1 MSLESKVKSVKL
13 TTDAAVFSAR
23 DQHRVLTP
31 LSPVGGESGPLIAY
45 VSGLVFYPDQTNAF
59 CETVTG
65 RIHRFMTKDHK
76 KEFKKK
82 KSKRN
87 PVRLS
92 ATRGV
97 EGTVRS
103 RGNAGRAEVSADH
116 RRSGQLI
123 HPDINGAYRTERSH
137 LGELS
142 ATVAWLLNRVG
153 AMNVNKESSCI
164 GFSPTLGGAVDKPTF
179 VVVPFGWRRVVDNG
193 RVIYISPDGSCL
205 VSVDQVNQY
214 LQKDGTCKCGLGCP
228 LQVNK
233 VFNFD
238 PGVLVRHRSAEE
250 VKSCQAE
257 DDLTKLCNHK
267 RKILAMATLM
277 EPPVTTQS
285 KPSFTMAPIRTV
297 EKVPISRTHRPQKSK
312 PHPPE
317 DTHPRYTNVYMRQGL
332 RHYPEQPRMPL
343 QQQQPPPLQHYPPQQ
358 IHMQEQQQFLHQGGP
373 PMMQQRLRHLPL
385 APQHQ
390 MAPHGAMPP
399 HRHGDGHV
407 LQHSYDGMMGNEFPH
422 GGNMGGYNMMPQQQQ
437 PPAPVYNNAYSPVPM
452 RRRTSSSSRGTPS
465 PALSNKAH
473 RSPASGVPSPMM
485 SPTDIRS
492 NPGSPFDAGM
502 GAGNTGFVSPTLQGM
517 MPNMGMGEPPVIVPL
532 PSNLPLPT
540 RTTRPSGTA
549 QRGATVTPP
558 VSIAPNPEGVS
569 GNRQVPS
576 CMKQRSESLSNQWS
590 PPAQRRGS
598 TSATVSENPPP
609 RQHQQGQTP
618 SPQEDKPH
626 GLVQHQRNVPNPLL
640 VGNDVFPQINPL
652 FSAGSGNQGQ
662 QKNPNNPGLLGV
674 TLQQILSRENAS
686 SFPASS
692 LLSAAAKAQMSSGL
706 GKQQSY
712 GTTTTTASPS
722 FGQLLQQGSYTQAS
736 SKGQSG
742 GNFNTPNP
750 PRSRRRTASG
760 SSRRKSGPDDNELG
774 PITCQRA
781 PALSELMGRIA
792 NVTPGQGNPSIGQG
806 NPPQG
811 QGSLPNPPQDNFNI
825 AQERFRLALQQNYP
839 QAGGAPANSNPS
851 GMSHPRMSFPQGA
864 SMQRHGTPAQL
875 SQGAP
880 TSNIH
885 GNNSVSPAMVTNN
898 TITVPAAQNQL
909 QQGPQQMPIVS
920 TSTITE
926 RKSQVDLTVSRTVKP
941 VTSRSNVPMPTMA
954 PSTSTRQEQGQTV
967 AMGTGAS
974 VSVKSVVATSTL
986 VPNCEVTTVATVPQ
1000 FQSAASTV
1008 SQSTTT
1014 ITTTTVATQVLPTT
1028 AVLSSGVDLPI
1039 VQQQIAGISQTPQ
1052 LLNPALLQSVL
1063 VQQPGLVNPAMALN
1077 LPLALSTGI
1086 LGNQGQQTVDTAVNG
1101 NINQAAGLAQVLP
1114 SLAQGQLTLNQLAS
1128 LLPQLSEANVQTQ
1141 NVVTSGLTANVNP
1154 VPTSQQSAESSQAG
1168 KIAAPSSDAGLTL
1181 QVQQGGSVNSGNF
1194 IPIVPAGILPS
1205 IDLTQQLPQL
1215 GGMCLPGNLNLGM
1228 GLNPQLLGQGL
1239 GNPSLTNN
1247 LLLTAGNSGINPAA
1261 LLQGVNVAAL
1271 AQPQQKNEA
1280 QNDSKEVEQAVE
1292 EAASA
1297 PVVSVSQPTL
1307 TSQVARPISDSQ
1319 EQLSETRSQ
1328 SVESSSENVDS
1339 TIKTEAVPTTIV
1351 NEAQKS
1357 MVDAIYTAVV
1367 DAASQGVK
1375 VIITEPS
1382 RSIVSSTASS
1392 STATTSALPLPIT
1405 QGALSAMSAFTASI
1419 PDPVNLSAAVNAV
1432 VRGDDPLSLG
1442 GSGRSSRCDSMS
1454 GQSSPS
1460 RGGSTPRKSPARSVT
1475 PGSAK
1480 VSPVAQVSSPGL
1492 SSFGREQHS
1501 IHTGVAQSPKPSP
1514 QTYQH
1519 RSPARSPARTP
1530 ATAAVSTRMRPAA
1543 EQSEEKNQQTADPSQ
1558 QAVEPPPHVPQTS
1571 EPLDTTANNSSV
1583 SSDGATVQNS
1593 HVHLNNN
1600 YSNEKETKEETVGDN
1615 AVSHELSQE
1624 KVPETLVTCSGVNH
1638 LVPSPGVSS
1647 CSSSSVGTAGVS
1659 PSSEPS
1665 SLTSV
1670 ETSHFSSVEV
1680 SQPSSLET
1688 SQTTSQEIAQISSV
1702 ESSQV
1707 ASVETSHTPSAEVS
1721 QSPPMENCLSVP
1733 SDVPN
1738 TEALPE
1744 VSTPEVVEETVDPV
1758 VEEPPAEPDMNCTPA
1773 NDAPT
1778 PVENDCHSGKENC
1791 VAEKERKR
1799 GVKRPREEV
1808 EENGEEMPSDLSQK
1822 ALPANERRV
1831 GTRHHTQSLGIAL
1844 RLAAADGDLE
1854 EADSRDSSPEPP
1866 TPRGPRNFSTG
1877 DLVWGQIRGFPSW
1890 PGKLVQENDVKGNHV
1905 KSEEGKVW
1913 VKWFGDHTY
1922 TQVEPD
1928 KLKTLTEGLEAHH
1941 KARKRHRKGR
1951 KMNSNLEAAIEEA
1964 MLELERKD
1972 GIVPDPK
1979 PRTAGRPKAVKRRK
1993 THR

>member
-1 MSLESKVKSVKL
+1 
-13 TTDAAVFSAR
+13 
-23 DQHRVLTP
+23 
-31 LSPVGGESGPLIAY
+31 
-45 VSGLVFYPDQTNAF
+45 
-59 CETVTG
+59 
-65 RIHRFMTKDHK
+65 
-76 KEFKKK
+76 
-82 KSKRN
+82 
-87 PVRLS
+87 
-92 ATRGV
+92 
-97 EGTVRS
+97 
-103 RGNAGRAEVSADH
+103 
-116 RRSGQLI
+116 
-123 HPDINGAYRTERSH
+123 
-137 LGELS
+137 
-142 ATVAWLLNRVG
+142 
-153 AMNVNKESSCI
+153 MNLNKESSCI
-164 GFSPTLGGAVDKPTF
+164 GFSPPLGGAVDKPSF
-179 VVVPFGWRRVVDNG
+179 VVVPFGWRRIVDNG
-193 RVIYISPDGSCL
+193 RVIYISPDGSYL

-228 LQVNK
+228 LLVNK

-238 PGVLVRHRSAEE
+238 PGMMVRHRSAEE

-277 EPPVTTQS
+277 EPPVNTQS

-312 PHPPE
+312 PHQTE
-317 DTHPRYTNVYMRQGL
+317 DPHPRYTNVYMRQIHSTQEGGPGMGVGGHPGGMPQGL
-332 RHYPEQPRMPL
+332 RHYPEQPRMPMQ

-373 PMMQQRLRHLPL
+373 PMMQQRLRHLPM

-390 MAPHGAMPP
+390 MAPHGGMPP
-399 HRHGDGHV
+399 HRHGDGHA
-407 LQHSYDGMMGNEFPH
+407 LQHSYDGMIGTEFPH
-422 GGNMGGYNMMPQQQQ
+422 GGNMGGYNMMPQQQ
-437 PPAPVYNNAYSPVPM
+437 PAPVYNNAYSPVPM

-465 PALSNKAH
+465 PALSNKTH

-492 NPGSPFDAGM
+492 NPGSPFDAGV
-502 GAGNTGFVSPTLQGM
+502 GGGNPGFVSPTLQGI

-576 CMKQRSESLSNQWS
+576 CMKQRSESMSSQWS

-598 TSATVSENPPP
+598 TSTAENPPP
-609 RQHQQGQTP
+609 RQLQQGQTP

-652 FSAGSGNQGQ
+652 FPAGSGNQGQ

-706 GKQQSY
+706 GKPSY
-712 GTTTTTASPS
+712 GTTTTTSSPS
-722 FGQLLQQGSYTQAS
+722 FGQLLQQGNYTQAGG
-736 SKGQSG
+736 KGQSG
-742 GNFNTPNP
+742 GNFNAPNP

-760 SSRRKSGPDDNELG
+760 SSRRKSGPDDNDLG
-774 PITCQRA
+774 PITCQRT

-792 NVTPGQGNPSIGQG
+792 NVTPGQGNPPLGQG

-811 QGSLPNPPQDNFNI
+811 QGSLPHPPPDTFNT
-825 AQERFRLALQQNYP
+825 AQERFRLALQQNVHQP
-839 QAGGAPANSNPS
+839 GGAPANSHPS
-851 GMSHPRMSFPQGA
+851 GMSHPRMSFSQGA
-864 SMQRHGTPAQL
+864 SMQRHGTPAQH

-880 TSNIH
+880 SSNVH
-885 GNNSVSPAMVTNN
+885 GNNSVSPATVTNN
-898 TITVPAAQNQL
+898 TTTVPSVYTQ
-909 QQGPQQMPIVS
+909 QQGLQQMPKVS
-920 TSTITE
+920 NTITE
-926 RKSQVDLTVSRTVKP
+926 RRSQADLSVSRTDKP
-941 VTSRSNVPMPTMA
+941 MTNRSNVPMYSIA
-954 PSTSTRQEQGQTV
+954 PNTSTRQEQVQTV
-967 AMGTGAS
+967 TMGTS
-974 VSVKSVVATSTL
+974 PYVNVNSSVATSAV
-986 VPNCEVTTVATVPQ
+986 VPNSEVTMVATVPQ
-1000 FQSAASTV
+1000 FHSAASTV
-1008 SQSTTT
+1008 SHSTTT

-1039 VQQQIAGISQTPQ
+1039 VQQQITGISQTPQ

-1077 LPLALSTGI
+1077 LPLALSTG
-1086 LGNQGQQTVDTAVNG
+1086 LLSNQGQQTVDTAVNG
-1101 NINQAAGLAQVLP
+1101 NINQSAGLAQVLP

-1128 LLPQLSEANVQTQ
+1128 LLPQLSEANVQSPSIATP
-1141 NVVTSGLTANVNP
+1141 TLPAGVNP
-1154 VPTSQQSAESSQAG
+1154 VPTSQQNAESSQAG
-1168 KIAAPSSDAGLTL
+1168 KVAPSSDAGLTL
-1181 QVQQGGSVNSGNF
+1181 QVQQSANVNSGNF

-1205 IDLTQQLPQL
+1205 IDLTQQLTQL

-1228 GLNPQLLGQGL
+1228 SLNPQILGQGL
-1239 GNPSLTNN
+1239 GNPSHLANN
-1247 LLLTAGNSGINPAA
+1247 LLLTAGVLNLNNQNLLQILQQQQQQILQNSGINPAA

-1271 AQPQQKNEA
+1271 AQPQQKSET
-1280 QNDSKEVEQAVE
+1280 QNDSKEAEQAVE
-1292 EAASA
+1292 ESAAE
-1297 PVVSVSQPTL
+1297 PVASVSQPTP
-1307 TSQVARPISDSQ
+1307 TSQVARPVSSDQ
-1319 EQLSETRSQ
+1319 EQPSVERSQ
-1328 SVESSSENVDS
+1328 ASAVESSSENDDT
-1339 TIKTEAVPTTIV
+1339 TIKTEAAPTAVVT
-1351 NEAQKS
+1351 EAQKS

-1382 RSIVSSTASS
+1382 RPIMSSTASS
-1392 STATTSALPLPIT
+1392 TTSTTSALPLPIS

-1442 GSGRSSRCDSMS
+1442 GSSRSSRCDSSS
-1454 GQSSPS
+1454 GHSSPS
-1460 RGGSTPRKSPARSVT
+1460 RGGSTPRKSPARSLT

-1492 SSFGREQHS
+1492 GTFGREQHTML
-1501 IHTGVAQSPKPSP
+1501 TGIPQSPKPNTL
-1514 QTYQH
+1514 TYPH
-1519 RSPARSPARTP
+1519 RSPARSPARMPTM
-1530 ATAAVSTRMRPAA
+1530 AVPTRIRVAS
-1543 EQSEEKNQQTADPSQ
+1543 EQSTENDQQTADLLQ
-1558 QAVEPPPHVPQTS
+1558 HVESTSHDVPQSS

-1583 SSDGATVQNS
+1583 SSDGPTVQNS

-1600 YSNEKETKEETVGDN
+1600 YSNEKETKEETVQDN
-1615 AVSHELSQE
+1615 VVSPELSQE
-1624 KVPETLVTCSGVNH
+1624 KAPDTLTCSGVNH

-1647 CSSSSVGTAGVS
+1647 CSSSSIGTAGVS

-1670 ETSHFSSVEV
+1670 ETSQFSSVEV
-1680 SQPSSLET
+1680 SQSSSLET
-1688 SQTTSQEIAQISSV
+1688 SHTTSQEIAQVSSV
-1702 ESSQV
+1702 ESSLV
-1707 ASVETSHTPSAEVS
+1707 MSVETSHTSSIEVS
-1721 QSPPMENCLSVP
+1721 QSPPMENSLSLP
-1733 SDVPN
+1733 PDVPN

-1744 VSTPEVVEETVDPV
+1744 VSTPEVVEETV
-1758 VEEPPAEPDMNCTPA
+1758 ESRTEAPPADSEVNCMPV
-1773 NDAPT
+1773 NDAA
-1778 PVENDCHSGKENC
+1778 PVENDSHSGKENC

-1799 GVKRPREEV
+1799 GTKRPREEV
-1808 EENGEEMPSDLSQK
+1808 EENGEELPSDLSQK
-1822 ALPANERRV
+1822 ALPANDRRGV
-1831 GTRHHTQSLGIAL
+1831 STRNHPQSLGIAL
-1844 RLAAADGDLE
+1844 RLAAADGELE

-1972 GIVPDPK
+1972 GIAPDPK

>member
-1 MSLESKVKSVKL
+1 
-13 TTDAAVFSAR
+13 
-23 DQHRVLTP
+23 
-31 LSPVGGESGPLIAY
+31 
-45 VSGLVFYPDQTNAF
+45 
-59 CETVTG
+59 
-65 RIHRFMTKDHK
+65 
-76 KEFKKK
+76 
-82 KSKRN
+82 
-87 PVRLS
+87 
-92 ATRGV
+92 
-97 EGTVRS
+97 
-103 RGNAGRAEVSADH
+103 
-116 RRSGQLI
+116 
-123 HPDINGAYRTERSH
+123 
-137 LGELS
+137 
-142 ATVAWLLNRVG
+142 
-153 AMNVNKESSCI
+153 MNVNKESSCI
-164 GFSPTLGGAVDKPTF
+164 GFPPPLGGAVDKSIF
-179 VVVPFGWRRVVDNG
+179 VVVPFGWRRIVENG

-277 EPPVTTQS
+277 EPPVNTQS
-285 KPSFTMAPIRTV
+285 KPSFTMAPIRMV

-312 PHPPE
+312 PLQAE
-317 DTHPRYTNVYMRQGL
+317 DAHPRYTNVYMRQVVSTHEGGAGMGVGGHPGGMPQGL
-332 RHYPEQPRMPL
+332 RHYPEQPRMPMQ

-358 IHMQEQQQFLHQGGP
+358 IHMQEQQQFMHQSGP
-373 PMMQQRLRHLPL
+373 PMMQQRLRHLPM

-390 MAPHGAMPP
+390 MAPHGGMPP
-399 HRHGDGHV
+399 HRHGDGHA

-422 GGNMGGYNMMPQQQQ
+422 GGNMGGYNMMPQQQ
-437 PPAPVYNNAYSPVPM
+437 PTPVYNNAYSPVPM

-465 PALSNKAH
+465 PALSNKTH

-492 NPGSPFDAGM
+492 NPSSPFDAGV
-502 GAGNTGFVSPTLQGM
+502 GGGNPGFVSPTLQGII
-517 MPNMGMGEPPVIVPL
+517 PNMGMGEPPVIVPL

-576 CMKQRSESLSNQWS
+576 SCMKQRSESMSSQWS

-598 TSATVSENPPP
+598 NSTSENPPP

-652 FSAGSGNQGQ
+652 FSGGSSNQGQ

-706 GKQQSY
+706 GKQSY
-712 GTTTTTASPS
+712 GTTTTTSSPS
-722 FGQLLQQGSYTQAS
+722 FGQLLQQGNYSQAGN
-736 SKGQSG
+736 KGQSG
-742 GNFNTPNP
+742 GGNFNAPNP

-760 SSRRKSGPDDNELG
+760 STRRKSGPDDNDLG
-774 PITCQRA
+774 PITCQRT

-792 NVTPGQGNPSIGQG
+792 NVTPGQGNPAMGQGNPAMGQGKPLLSQG

-811 QGSLPNPPQDNFNI
+811 QGSLPHPPQDTLNT
-825 AQERFRLALQQNYP
+825 AQERFRLALQQNFH
-839 QAGGAPANSNPS
+839 QAGGAPANSHPS
-851 GMSHPRMSFPQGA
+851 GMSHPRMSFSQGA
-864 SMQRHGTPAQL
+864 SMQRHAAPAQH

-880 TSNIH
+880 SSNVH
-885 GNNSVSPAMVTNN
+885 GNNSASPAMVTNN
-898 TITVPAAQNQL
+898 ATTVPSLQNQH
-909 QQGPQQMPIVS
+909 QGLHQMHKFS
-920 TSTITE
+920 NTSQAE
-926 RKSQVDLTVSRTVKP
+926 LSVSRNDKP
-941 VTSRSNVPMPTMA
+941 VTSRSNVPTLTMA
-954 PSTSTRQEQGQTV
+954 PSTSTRQEQLQTV
-967 AMGTGAS
+967 SLGTS
-974 VSVKSVVATSTL
+974 PCINVNSSVATSTV
-986 VPNCEVTTVATVPQ
+986 VPNSVAGFPQ

-1008 SQSTTT
+1008 SHCTTT

-1039 VQQQIAGISQTPQ
+1039 VQQQLTGISQTPQ

-1077 LPLALSTGI
+1077 LPLALNAGL
-1086 LGNQGQQTVDTAVNG
+1086 LGNQGQQTVDAAVNG
-1101 NINQAAGLAQVLP
+1101 NINQSAGLTQVLP

-1128 LLPQLSEANVQTQ
+1128 LLPQLSEANVQSQ
-1141 NVVTSGLTANVNP
+1141 NVVTSGLAPNMNP
-1154 VPTSQQSAESSQAG
+1154 VPTSQQNAESSQAG
-1168 KIAAPSSDAGLTL
+1168 KVAPSSDAGLAL
-1181 QVQQGGSVNSGNF
+1181 QVQQGGNVNSGNF

-1205 IDLTQQLPQL
+1205 IDLTQQLTQL

-1228 GLNPQLLGQGL
+1228 SLNPQILGQGL
-1239 GNPSLTNN
+1239 GNPSLANN
-1247 LLLTAGNSGINPAA
+1247 LLLTAGVLNLNNQNLLQILQQQQQQILQNSGINPAA
-1261 LLQGVNVAAL
+1261 LLQGVNVATL
-1271 AQPQQKNEA
+1271 PQPQQKNETQ
-1280 QNDSKEVEQAVE
+1280 QNDSEEAEQAVE
-1292 EAASA
+1292 EAATE
-1297 PVVSVSQPTL
+1297 PVVSVSQPTP
-1307 TSQVARPISDSQ
+1307 TSQVARPMSSGQ
-1319 EQLSETRSQ
+1319 EQPSEAMSQ
-1328 SVESSSENVDS
+1328 ASTVELSSENASDS
-1339 TIKTEAVPTTIV
+1339 TIKTEAMATTV
-1351 NEAQKS
+1351 VTEAQKS

-1382 RSIVSSTASS
+1382 RSIMSTTASS
-1392 STATTSALPLPIT
+1392 TTATTSALPLPIS

-1442 GSGRSSRCDSMS
+1442 GSSRSSRCDSSS
-1454 GQSSPS
+1454 GHSSPS
-1460 RGGSTPRKSPARSVT
+1460 RGGSTPRKSPARSLT

-1492 SSFGREQHS
+1492 GTFGREQHT
-1501 IHTGVAQSPKPSP
+1501 IHTGPSQSPKPNT
-1514 QTYQH
+1514 QTFPH
-1519 RSPARSPARTP
+1519 RSPARSPVRTP
-1530 ATAAVSTRMRPAA
+1530 VMAVPTRIRVGGEPSTES
-1543 EQSEEKNQQTADPSQ
+1543 EQQMVDPLQ
-1558 QAVEPPPHVPQTS
+1558 HVDLAFNVPQS
-1571 EPLDTTANNSSV
+1571 LEPLDTTANNSSV
-1583 SSDGATVQNS
+1583 SPDGPSVENS

-1600 YSNEKETKEETVGDN
+1600 YSNEKEETKEETVQDN
-1615 AVSHELSQE
+1615 VQSHELSQE
-1624 KVPETLVTCSGVNH
+1624 KAAPDTLTCTGVNH

-1647 CSSSSVGTAGVS
+1647 CSSSSIGTAGVS

-1670 ETSHFSSVEV
+1670 ETSHFSSIEV
-1680 SQPSSLET
+1680 SQSSSLET
-1688 SQTTSQEIAQISSV
+1688 SHTTSQEVAQISSV
-1702 ESSQV
+1702 GSSHV
-1707 ASVETSHTPSAEVS
+1707 ASVETSHTSSAEVS
-1721 QSPPMENCLSVP
+1721 QSPPMENSLSLPTDVPNTLSSDVPNTLPSDVPNALSSDVPNTLPSDVPNTLP

-1744 VSTPEVVEETVDPV
+1744 AVSTPPEVVEETV
-1758 VEEPPAEPDMNCTPA
+1758 ESRTEAPPADLEVNCTPV
-1773 NDAPT
+1773 NDTT
-1778 PVENDCHSGKENC
+1778 PVENDCHSGKENF

-1799 GVKRPREEV
+1799 GTKRPREEV
-1808 EENGEEMPSDLSQK
+1808 EENGEELPSDLSQK

-1831 GTRHHTQSLGIAL
+1831 GTRNNPQSLGIAL
-1844 RLAAADGDLE
+1844 RLAAADGELD